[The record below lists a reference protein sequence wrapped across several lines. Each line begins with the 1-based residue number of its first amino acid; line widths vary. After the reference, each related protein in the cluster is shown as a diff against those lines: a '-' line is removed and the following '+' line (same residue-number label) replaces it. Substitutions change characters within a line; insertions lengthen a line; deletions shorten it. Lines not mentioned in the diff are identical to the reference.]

1 MGGEACKLPDLLL
14 PLVRTAASLGK
25 EVRVHVLALHA
36 GPPRPAP
43 QTHQWTADAGRAGP
57 DGTPWNHEPNE

>member
-1 MGGEACKLPDLLL
+1 MQVARPPPAAGENSCL
-14 PLVRTAASLGK
+14 RGK